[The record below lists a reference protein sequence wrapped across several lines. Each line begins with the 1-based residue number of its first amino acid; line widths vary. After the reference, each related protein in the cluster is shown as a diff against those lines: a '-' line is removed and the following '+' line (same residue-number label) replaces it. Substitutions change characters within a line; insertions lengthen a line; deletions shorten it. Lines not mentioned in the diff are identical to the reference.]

1 MNGKG
6 LKSSDLFEI
15 NWIFRMHDADEFDIY
30 AFISVMIS
38 LFTNKSGS
46 FENLYNDATV
56 SDIVVVC

>member
-1 MNGKG
+1 
-6 LKSSDLFEI
+6 
-15 NWIFRMHDADEFDIY
+15 MHDADEFDIY